1 MTATPENE
9 NRRRRFLVA
18 QEEAG
23 LRLDV
28 FLARRA
34 PDLTRS
40 AAARLI
46 HAGAARAAGRLSKP
60 GLVLKAGDEVALEI
74 PEPTPANLAAQA
86 LPLEI
91 VYEDADLAV
100 VNKPAGMVTH
110 PAPGHAD
117 RTLVNALLHHLS
129 GLSGI
134 GGVERPGIVHRLD
147 KDTSGL
153 MLVAKNDRAH
163 RALSAAIQARSVERR
178 YRAVVWGHLTVVPR
192 LVENQ
197 LGRDPKNR
205 QHFTVVAEGRPASTR
220 IESQEIIGSG
230 FSLWE
235 VKLNT
240 GRTHQIRVHS
250 RHLGCPVVGDRVYG
264 KSAEGRLLAGLR
276 LPRPERQLLHAGR
289 LTFSH
294 PVTGVPLDFTAPLPE
309 DMTVFIQACRHRGR
323 S

>member
-1 MTATPENE
+1 M
-9 NRRRRFLVA
+9 FQVA
-18 QEEAG
+18 PDQAG
-23 LRLDV
+23 QRLDV
-28 FLARRA
+28 FLAQQA
-34 PDLTRS
+34 PDITRS

-46 HAGAARAAGRLSKP
+46 REGNVRVAGRVVKP
-60 GLVLKAGDEVALEI
+60 GLPLKAGDQLEMEI
-74 PEPTPANLAAQA
+74 PPPVPTRLEAQA
-86 LPLEI
+86 LPLQV
-91 VYEDADLAV
+91 VYEDTDLAV

-110 PAPGHAD
+110 PAPGHPD
-117 RTLVNALLHHLS
+117 RTLVNALLHHLT

-134 GGVERPGIVHRLD
+134 GGEERPGIVHRLD

-163 RALSAAIQARSVERR
+163 RALSAAIQARTVQRW
-178 YRAVVWGHLTVVPR
+178 YKTVVWGKLTVVPR

-205 QHFTVVAEGRPASTR
+205 QLYTVVAQGRLSSTR

-264 KSAEGRLLAGLR
+264 KSAEARLLSGLK
-276 LPRPERQLLHAGR
+276 LPRPERQLLHSTR
-289 LTFSH
+289 LVFQH
-294 PVTGVPLDFTAPLPE
+294 PITGAQLEFNAPLPE
-309 DMTVFIQACRHRGR
+309 DMTVFIQACRTRNR
-323 S
+323 T

>member
-1 MTATPENE
+1 MAPD
-9 NRRRRFLVA
+9 
-18 QEEAG
+18 QAG
-23 LRLDV
+23 QRLDV
-28 FLARRA
+28 FLAQQA
-34 PDLTRS
+34 PDITRS

-46 HAGAARAAGRLSKP
+46 REGNVRVAGRLVKP
-60 GLVLKAGDEVALEI
+60 GLPLKAGDQLEMEI
-74 PEPTPANLAAQA
+74 PPPVPTRLEAQA
-86 LPLEI
+86 LPLQV
-91 VYEDADLAV
+91 VYEDTDLAV

-110 PAPGHAD
+110 PAPGHPD
-117 RTLVNALLHHLS
+117 RTLVNALLHHLT

-134 GGVERPGIVHRLD
+134 GGEERPGIVHRLD

-163 RALSAAIQARSVERR
+163 RALSAAIQARTVQRW
-178 YRAVVWGHLTVVPR
+178 YKTVVWGKLTVVPR

-205 QHFTVVAEGRPASTR
+205 QLYTVVAQGRLSSTR

-264 KSAEGRLLAGLR
+264 KSAEARLLSGLK
-276 LPRPERQLLHAGR
+276 LPRPERQLLHSAR
-289 LTFSH
+289 LVFEH
-294 PVTGVPLDFTAPLPE
+294 PITGAPLEFNAPLPE
-309 DMTVFIQACRHRGR
+309 DMATFIQACRTRNR
-323 S
+323 A